1 MKKLPL
7 AAALR
12 PKTID
17 EVIGQDHLTDKGMP
31 LRQML
36 EKGLFKSA
44 IIWGPPGTGKTSLV
58 TALASQSGSS
68 YIKLNA
74 TEATIKDLRK
84 VISEAA
90 ARDSHTFVFVD
101 EIHRWNKSQQDTML
115 PSVEDGTITLFGAT
129 TENPRFAVNSTILSR
144 CIIME
149 AKPLNAKSASQLML
163 KVKDYYKEHGKIVKI
178 QQDAAKTIINR
189 SSGDARKLITALE
202 TCIEILS
209 DDGNVTLDMVN
220 IAIPD
225 KHLVFDATGNDHYDL
240 AHCYQEAI
248 QNSDGDSAIYWLAK
262 WLSSGEDPAYICR
275 RMLITAFEDCAA
287 NPHAVTTTM
296 AACYTVEKTGMP
308 ECMIPM
314 ALATCVMAQ
323 SERSKYAYFA
333 IKEAM
338 SDVANNA
345 TVHVPP
351 ALRAGTR
358 GYVKAINK
366 VYIKNYDDYAE

>member
-1 MKKLPL
+1 
-7 AAALR
+7 
-12 PKTID
+12 
-17 EVIGQDHLTDKGMP
+17 
-31 LRQML
+31 
-36 EKGLFKSA
+36 
-44 IIWGPPGTGKTSLV
+44 V